1 MNADAFTPPAA
12 TAFDFVNQMLPSL
25 FLIFSVR
32 YSKRHYMSAATAW
45 KPTAGGSR
53 RSYSAIRIQAAEP
66 LLLGRPCMGAAD
78 GIGDGV
84 VLWAGE
90 SFLCVGAP
98 YLPLA

>member
-1 MNADAFTPPAA
+1 MNADAFTRPAA

-45 KPTAGGSR
+45 KPTAGGRR
-53 RSYSAIRIQAAEP
+53 RSYSAMRIQAAEP
-66 LLLGRPCMGAAD
+66 LLLGRPWMGAAD

>member
-1 MNADAFTPPAA
+1 VNADAFTPPAA

-45 KPTAGGSR
+45 KPTAGGRR
-53 RSYSAIRIQAAEP
+53 RSYSAMRIQAAEP